1 MKLLVTT
8 PEATGESR
16 MSVHKNARLTVHCRA
31 LLVELVLRGERK
43 VQAARR
49 FGISVK
55 TVEKWLRR
63 YQQEGSSGLQDRSC
77 RPRRSPRA
85 TVRELSLAV
94 VALRRQRLT
103 LLSIAKQLGLSRST
117 VARICATAGLQR
129 LSRLEA
135 PPAIQRYERAQPG
148 ELLHLDVKKLG
159 RITRIGHR
167 ITGDRSGPYGRAGFE
182 FVHVAIDDTSRVA
195 YAQVLPDEQGD
206 SVTAFLRVAVAYYA
220 GLGICIREVLTDN
233 GGGYR
238 SQLFAEACR
247 DLAIRHRFT
256 RPYTPRTN
264 GKAERFIQTALREWA
279 YARAYTRS
287 VHRLADLPRW
297 LHGYNWHRPHAS
309 LAAQPPMSR
318 IGLSRNKLLRLHS

>member
-1 MKLLVTT
+1 MD
-8 PEATGESR
+8 
-16 MSVHKNARLTVHCRA
+16 VHKNARLTVHCRE
-31 LLVELVLRGERK
+31 LLVERVLLRGEPK
-43 VQAARR
+43 VQAAHR
-49 FGISVK
+49 FAISVK

-94 VALRRQRLT
+94 LALRRQRLT
-103 LLSIAKQLGLSRST
+103 LLGIARQLGLSRST
-117 VARICATAGLQR
+117 VARICASAGLQR
-129 LSRLEA
+129 LASLE
-135 PPAIQRYERAQPG
+135 PPAVVQRYERAEPG

-167 ITGDRSGPYGRAGFE
+167 ITGNRSCRYGKAGWE

-195 YAQVLPDEQGD
+195 YAQPLPDEQGD
-206 SVTAFLRVAVAYYA
+206 SVSMFLRAAVAYYA
-220 GLGICIREVLTDN
+220 GLGIRIREVLTDN

-238 SQLFAEACR
+238 SQLFAQACR
-247 DLAIRHRFT
+247 DLAVRHRFT
-256 RPYTPRTN
+256 RAYTPRTN

-287 VHRLADLPRW
+287 VQRLADLPRW

-309 LAAQPPMSR
+309 LAGLPPMSR
-318 IGLSRNKLLRLHS
+318 IGLSRNNLLRLHS

>member
-1 MKLLVTT
+1 MD
-8 PEATGESR
+8 
-16 MSVHKNARLTVHCRA
+16 VHKNARLTVHCRE
-31 LLVELVLRGERK
+31 LLVERVLLRGEPK
-43 VQAARR
+43 AQAARR
-49 FGISVK
+49 FAISVK

-63 YQQEGSSGLQDRSC
+63 YQQEGASGLQDRSC

-94 VALRRQRLT
+94 LALRHQRLT
-103 LLSIAKQLGLSRST
+103 MLGIARQLGLSRST

-129 LSRLEA
+129 LVSLE
-135 PPAIQRYERAQPG
+135 PPVAVQRYERAQPG

-167 ITGDRSGPYGRAGFE
+167 ITGNRSYGYGKAGWE

-195 YAQVLPDEQGD
+195 YAQPLPDEQGD
-206 SVTAFLRVAVAYYA
+206 SVAMFLRAAVAYYA
-220 GLGICIREVLTDN
+220 GLGIRIREVLTDN

-238 SQLFAEACR
+238 SQLFARACR
-247 DLAIRHRFT
+247 DLGIYHRFT
-256 RPYTPRTN
+256 RAYTPRTN

-279 YARAYTRS
+279 YARAYARS
-287 VHRLADLPRW
+287 EHRFADLPRW

-309 LAAQPPMSR
+309 LAGQPPMSR
-318 IGLSRNKLLRLHS
+318 IGLSRNNLLRLHRGALI

>member
-1 MKLLVTT
+1 MD
-8 PEATGESR
+8 
-16 MSVHKNARLTVHCRA
+16 VHKNARLTVHCRE
-31 LLVELVLRGERK
+31 LLVERVLLRGEPK

-49 FGISVK
+49 FAISVK

-63 YQQEGSSGLQDRSC
+63 YQREGASGLHDRSC

-94 VALRRQRLT
+94 LALRRQRLT
-103 LLSIAKQLGLSRST
+103 MLGIARQLGLSRST

-129 LSRLEA
+129 LSRLE
-135 PPAIQRYERAQPG
+135 PPVAVQRYERAQPG

-167 ITGDRSGPYGRAGFE
+167 ITGNRSCRYGKAGWE

-195 YAQVLPDEQGD
+195 YAQPLPDEQGD
-206 SVTAFLRVAVAYYA
+206 SVTMFLRAAVAYYA
-220 GLGICIREVLTDN
+220 GLGIRIREVLTDN

-238 SQLFAEACR
+238 SQLFAQACR
-247 DLAIRHRFT
+247 DLAIHHRFT
-256 RPYTPRTN
+256 RAYTPRTN

-279 YARAYTRS
+279 YARAYARS
-287 VHRLADLPRW
+287 EHRFADLPRW

-309 LAAQPPMSR
+309 LAGQPPMSR
-318 IGLSRNKLLRLHS
+318 IGLSRNNLLRLHS